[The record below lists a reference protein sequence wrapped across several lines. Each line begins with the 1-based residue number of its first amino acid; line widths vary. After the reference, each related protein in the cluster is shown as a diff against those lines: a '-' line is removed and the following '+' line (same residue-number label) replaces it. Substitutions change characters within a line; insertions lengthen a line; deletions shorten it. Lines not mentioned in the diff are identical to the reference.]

1 MSLKDWLI
9 PQDKHFYDLFE
20 QQADV
25 VKKAANHLYY
35 MIENF
40 DDIKNQCHKMKT
52 YEHAGDDN
60 THSIY
65 QLLNKSFITPIEPEE
80 ISRLASGLDDIIDA
94 IDDTSRKMF
103 FYDIGLTDKYMLESA
118 KLIRLQ
124 AEEVEKAVL
133 GIRDLKDPQK
143 VSDHCIEIN
152 RLENLADDVLAVA
165 LQDLFKTNDAIRIVK
180 FKDVYETLEFT
191 TDRCE
196 DVANVLGDIAIK
208 HS

>member
-20 QQADV
+20 QQAATL
-25 VKKAANHLYY
+25 KKAANHLYF

-40 DDIKNQCHKMKT
+40 DDIKNLCHKMKT
-52 YEHAGDDN
+52 YEHAGDYI
-60 THSIY
+60 THSVY

-94 IDDTSRKMF
+94 IDDTARKMF
-103 FYDIGLTDKYMLESA
+103 FYDIGSTDKYMLESA

-124 AEEVEKAVL
+124 AEEIEKAVL
-133 GIRDLKDPQK
+133 GIRSLKNPK
-143 VSDHCIEIN
+143 MIEDCRIEVN

-165 LQDLFKTNDAIRIVK
+165 LQDLFRTNDAIRIVK
-180 FKDVYETLEFT
+180 LKDIYETLEAT

-208 HS
+208 HT

>member
-1 MSLKDWLI
+1 LSLKDWLI

-20 QQADV
+20 QQAETL
-25 VKKAANHLYY
+25 KKAANHLHY

-40 DDIKNQCHKMKT
+40 EDVKNQCHKMKT
-52 YEHAGDDN
+52 YEHNGDDI

-80 ISRLASGLDDIIDA
+80 ISRLASGMDDIIDA

-103 FYDIGLTDKYMLESA
+103 FYDLGSTDRYMLESA
-118 KLIRLQ
+118 KLIVAQ
-124 AEEVEKAVL
+124 ADELEQAVL
-133 GIRDLKDPQK
+133 EIRNLKNPKK
-143 VSDHCIEIN
+143 VEEHCIEIN
-152 RLENLADDVLAVA
+152 RLENLADDILAVA
-165 LQDLFKTNDAIRIVK
+165 LQELFKTTDAIRIIK
-180 FKDVYETLEFT
+180 MKDIYETLEDT

-196 DVANVLGDIAIK
+196 DVANVLADIAIK